1 MSNFFCKYKLS
12 EISRMLSHADMHI
25 LEHSRTFHQVMHL
38 LISVLLIAVIIKLC
52 PDKGPITVF
61 IIIIIIVCLFSFFA

>member
-1 MSNFFCKYKLS
+1 MSNFFRKYKLL

-25 LEHSRTFHQVMHL
+25 IEHSRTFHQVMHL

-61 IIIIIIVCLFSFFA
+61 IIIIVCLFSFFS